1 MGLLVIFFLILLPVA
16 EIATLIAVGS
26 RIGFLAT
33 IGVLIAAGVLGTL
46 LLRVQGGE
54 MVLRLR
60 QSMARREPPDAVI
73 FDGLCLAA
81 AGLLLVLPGLLSDV
95 LAILLLLPPVRALLR
110 GYILRGRAA
119 PAQPGVIDVEFVDVT
134 PSRPDDPPPPRV
146 PGPEQRR

>member
-26 RIGFLAT
+26 RIGFFAT

-46 LLRVQGGE
+46 LLRVQGSE
-54 MVLRLR
+54 MLLRLR

-81 AGLLLVLPGLLSDV
+81 AGVLLVLPGLLSDV
-95 LAILLLLPPVRALLR
+95 MAIMLLLPPVRAVLR
-110 GYILRGRAA
+110 AYVLRGRGT
-119 PAQPGVIDVEFVDVT
+119 PVQPGVIDVEFVDVT
-134 PSRPDDPPPPRV
+134 PTRPTEPPPRI
-146 PGPEQRR
+146 PGPESRQ